1 MLGTLWHGNDRFA
14 SVPNYFLLMQL
25 YKAFIFLGSSKSL
38 ITSISCSQC
47 IAPSKQEWTLWPRD
61 LLAHLRIIYMQSTN
75 TMKNSPFS
83 KCITGVKQSSSKQLK
98 RSFPIIPDM
107 YSLCVS
113 KSMIKIFSFLS
124 PLEKKLSNRTQSS
137 DRLTSVD
144 MSRNATERVARQKNY
159 L

>member
-1 MLGTLWHGNDRFA
+1 
-14 SVPNYFLLMQL
+14 
-25 YKAFIFLGSSKSL
+25 
-38 ITSISCSQC
+38 
-47 IAPSKQEWTLWPRD
+47 
-61 LLAHLRIIYMQSTN
+61 
-75 TMKNSPFS
+75 
-83 KCITGVKQSSSKQLK
+83 
-98 RSFPIIPDM
+98 M

>member
-1 MLGTLWHGNDRFA
+1 MAMTDLHQFLIISCLCNFTKLLSFLVHLNLW
-14 SVPNYFLLMQL
+14 SPQSLVPNALLPQSRSEHSM
-25 YKAFIFLGSSKSL
+25 
-38 ITSISCSQC
+38 TSWSFS
-47 IAPSKQEWTLWPRD
+47 
-61 LLAHLRIIYMQSTN
+61 LLAYYLHAKHKHYE
-75 TMKNSPFS
+75 KVHSPFS